1 MIKLFAFDLDGT
13 VLDSNNMMNEETI
26 KAFKKLDENGIKFIF
41 ATGRVSTSVA
51 YLMEKTGI
59 DNPFVANNGA
69 ISFLNKETILKETYL
84 EIDTLKKLKDF
95 ANARNLYYHFYDL
108 NTFYSE
114 YLVKEKLV
122 HLEKTESSGYK
133 YQVNISIS
141 EDPIEQLMIHQ
152 TKALKFQIF
161 IDENLRGERDKIIE
175 ELKNE
180 FKDDI
185 YITSSAD
192 YLIEIMSNGVN
203 KWQAILDIA
212 DTLGINNNEIAAI
225 GDQDNDYL
233 MVKNSEMGFAMG
245 NATKSLKDIAKYI
258 VKTNNEL
265 GVCEAIEKVLEFNR
279 NV

>member
-41 ATGRVSTSVA
+41 ATGRASASVA

-141 EDPIEQLMIHQ
+141 EDPVEQLMIHQ

>member
-41 ATGRVSTSVA
+41 ATGRASASVA

-84 EIDTLKKLKDF
+84 EIDILRKLKDF

-141 EDPIEQLMIHQ
+141 EDPVEQLMINQ

>member
-13 VLDSNNMMNEETI
+13 VLDSESIMDIETI
-26 KAFKKLDENGIKFIF
+26 EAFKKLDKNGIKFVF
-41 ATGRVSTSVA
+41 ATGRASASVA
-51 YLMEKTGI
+51 YLMKKTGI

-84 EIDTLKKLKDF
+84 EIDTLKKLRDF
-95 ANARNLYYHFYDL
+95 ANERNLYYHFYDL

-114 YLVKEKLV
+114 YLVEERLK
-122 HLEKTESSGYK
+122 HLERTETSGYK

-152 TKALKFQIF
+152 TNALKFQIF
-161 IDENLRGERDKIIE
+161 IDEYSSKKRNKIIE
-175 ELKNE
+175 ELKSE
-180 FKDDI
+180 FKDEL

-192 YLIEIMSNGVN
+192 YLIEIMTKGVN

-212 DTLGINNNEIAAI
+212 DTLGINKNEIAAI

-233 MVKNSEMGFAMG
+233 MVKNAEIGFAMG
-245 NATKSLKDIAKYI
+245 NATRDLKEIAKYT
-258 VKTNNEL
+258 VKSNNDL
-265 GVCEAIEKVLEFNR
+265 GAVEAIEKILEINK

>member
-41 ATGRVSTSVA
+41 ATGRASASVA

-84 EIDTLKKLKDF
+84 EIDTLRKLKKF
-95 ANARNLYYHFYDL
+95 ANAKNLYYHFYDL

>member
-41 ATGRVSTSVA
+41 ATGRASASVA

-84 EIDTLKKLKDF
+84 EIDTLRKLKKF
-95 ANARNLYYHFYDL
+95 ANAKNLYYHFYDL

-192 YLIEIMSNGVN
+192 YLIEIMANGVN

-212 DTLGINNNEIAAI
+212 DTLDINNNEIAAI

>member
-141 EDPIEQLMIHQ
+141 EDPIEQLMINQ

>member
-141 EDPIEQLMIHQ
+141 EDPVEQLMINQ

>member
-41 ATGRVSTSVA
+41 ATGRASASVA

-141 EDPIEQLMIHQ
+141 EDPVEQLMINQ